1 MFHQTKI
8 DKNIKWR
15 GKMCD
20 YRESEKIEGK
30 LDQLEKEIEVN
41 QAVQDF
47 ADEKMQEQ
55 LDLLEEKVEE
65 LEEKFATAEV
75 VQDFESKPQPQEEQP
90 FEFYKKAHTNY

>member
-1 MFHQTKI
+1 
-8 DKNIKWR
+8 
-15 GKMCD
+15 MCD

-55 LDLLEEKVEE
+55 LDLLEERVAE

-75 VQDFESKPQPQEEQP
+75 VQDFESKPQEEQP
-90 FEFYKKAHTNY
+90 FEFYKKVHTNY